1 MFLYTHTAGAHVAQ
15 FAGVVMPQ
23 IMKRH
28 LSSLPPN
35 ATVNQVAD
43 EIKLAFFEIDT
54 LVADKFGKNA
64 RGGAT

>member
-1 MFLYTHTAGAHVAQ
+1 
-15 FAGVVMPQ
+15 MPQ